1 MLLLLILG
9 LLIGALSVVFALQNI
24 AVITVTFL
32 AWQVTGSLAVI
43 LLVAMVAGMIMSIF
57 VSIPEVMKD
66 QRKIKVLEGR
76 LAEKEKEIEHYKQLA
91 SGLAKY

>member
-1 MLLLLILG
+1 M
-9 LLIGALSVVFALQNI
+9 VFALQNI

-66 QRKIKVLEGR
+66 QRKIRVLEAK
-76 LAEKEKEIEHYKQLA
+76 LAEKEKEIEHYKELA
-91 SGLAKY
+91 SGLTKY